1 MLQISGVAYIG
12 TSELLECPDLRAQD
26 LMPKAPT
33 SNHPETPNPKLHIYT
48 SSRSGH
54 GPSKSYTYLT
64 PTPSPRPKEDKK
76 TRSTCK
82 PESSKSHHELKKRTY
97 KKPRHLPSSHPSSSL
112 RRLRRHPG
120 RVCGVFIIRRYHI
133 II

>member
-54 GPSKSYTYLT
+54 GPNKSYTYLT

-82 PESSKSHHELKKRTY
+82 PESSKSHHELKKELIRNPGTC
-97 KKPRHLPSSHPSSSL
+97 LL
-112 RRLRRHPG
+112 RILHHHFG
-120 RVCGVFIIRRYHI
+120 AGCGGILVGFVVYLSFVGTI
-133 II
+133 